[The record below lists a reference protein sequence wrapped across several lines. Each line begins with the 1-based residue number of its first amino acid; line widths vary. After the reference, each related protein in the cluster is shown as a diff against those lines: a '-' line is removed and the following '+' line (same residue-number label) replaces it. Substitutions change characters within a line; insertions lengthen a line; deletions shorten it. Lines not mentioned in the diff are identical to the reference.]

1 MNLND
6 GSGSSLEVRGAEA
19 TLLEVEPGVAV
30 LLGDHVPAGLE
41 VEPFGL
47 GSHGDREIV
56 HALSN
61 AVGAAN
67 LAACQKIKMPASRR
81 HSFGF
86 IRKLLSA
93 SWPNVRMMLKDVSV
107 SASTVLHPIANPSN
121 CTTTKLRCRDDVS
134 IFFAF

>member
-56 HALSN
+56 HALNNVLRKTDAS
-61 AVGAAN
+61 GRFAALPYFQLL
-67 LAACQKIKMPASRR
+67 LAI
-81 HSFGF
+81 
-86 IRKLLSA
+86 
-93 SWPNVRMMLKDVSV
+93 VV
-107 SASTVLHPIANPSN
+107 
-121 CTTTKLRCRDDVS
+121 
-134 IFFAF
+134 